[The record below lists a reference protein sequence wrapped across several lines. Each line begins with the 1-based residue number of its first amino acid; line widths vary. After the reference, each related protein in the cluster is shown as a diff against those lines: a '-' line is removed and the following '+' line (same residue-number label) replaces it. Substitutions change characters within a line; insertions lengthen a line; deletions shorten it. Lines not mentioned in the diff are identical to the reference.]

1 MDMSALPEMC
11 AQSLKVQ
18 LKDVGIQF
26 RQIMSAHA
34 TNYVKISLML
44 MFIRL

>member
-26 RQIMSAHA
+26 RQITSAHA
-34 TNYVKISLML
+34 TNYVLML